1 MGRADLQIGELRPSA
16 VTARVWMVLLG
27 NDDTNGGPESSE
39 AGKVFCLL
47 ERRQLQFYNV
57 FAFAVVLQSHY
68 AATRKKYLYNL
79 EPRLRR

>member
-1 MGRADLQIGELRPSA
+1 
-16 VTARVWMVLLG
+16 MVLLG

-57 FAFAVVLQSHY
+57 FAFAVVLQSHH
-68 AATRKKYLYNL
+68 AATRMNYICSL
-79 EPRLRR
+79 EPHLR